1 MPHPSAAPSLAVPN
15 YTTANGIQIPGDTVL
30 VVADCRVTG
39 GKHTSTVR
47 ARYDEEGNKVTA
59 VDEVTRVIADVKER
73 KKADTLAAAGKHIV
87 RKHASYT
94 LIGQLTT
101 GERLASM
108 KQEMDAHR
116 ARVEAFNAVAVHSKV
131 RVGFMAIPIGT
142 TLDEGCARTI
152 ADSVRENMETLRDAL
167 LAGDE
172 SKVRAAMLRAKNC
185 HMLAVGLQRESVIA
199 ALQQAKDGLRELK
212 EQIKRG
218 VEAKSAGASL
228 DVSML
233 DGAAQLFTY

>member
-1 MPHPSAAPSLAVPN
+1 MPHLTVVPA
-15 YTTANGIQIPGDTVL
+15 YTTPTGIQIPGDTVL

-39 GKHTSTVR
+39 GKKRRSVR
-47 ARYDEEGNKVTA
+47 ARYDAEGNKVTA
-59 VDEVTRVIADVKER
+59 VDEVTLVINDVKER
-73 KKADTLAAAGKHIV
+73 AVAEKLASAGKHIV
-87 RKHASYT
+87 RKHASHT
-94 LIGQLTT
+94 LIGHLTNGPKMAT
-101 GERLASM
+101 M

-116 ARVEAFNAVAVHSKV
+116 TRVEAFNATAVHSKV

-142 TLDEGCARTI
+142 QIDEGCARTI
-152 ADSVRENMETLRDAL
+152 ADSVRENMEALRDAL

-172 SKVRAAMLRAKNC
+172 GKVRAAMLRAKNC
-185 HMLAVGLQRESVIA
+185 ELLAVGLQRESVIA

-218 VEAKSAGASL
+218 LTPESAGASL